1 MAFFARDILGGCYKK
16 AKFARHFG
24 KFTSDFFRATFEEV
38 FFDGFGC
45 ARHIW
50 KVFLDEALACD
61 ILVAFCFA
69 VLVVTTYPQK
79 FYIQKTIHC
88 LGETNPSNTGK

>member
-1 MAFFARDILGGCYKK
+1 MAFFARDILGGCCKR

-38 FFDGFGC
+38 LFDGFGC

-50 KVFLDEALACD
+50 KV
-61 ILVAFCFA
+61 
-69 VLVVTTYPQK
+69 
-79 FYIQKTIHC
+79 
-88 LGETNPSNTGK
+88 LGEIPSERHFSSLLLYATFRYPYLQKL